1 MTKSKKQVIEQE
13 EMKLLEKELD
23 AELSKFETAV
33 EEIEAYAQR
42 LEKEMDELVESV
54 TAQLQD
60 QELEP
65 S

>member
-1 MTKSKKQVIEQE
+1 MTKSKKQVVEQE

-23 AELSKFETAV
+23 AELSKFEAAV

>member
-1 MTKSKKQVIEQE
+1 MTKSKKQVVEQE
-13 EMKLLEKELD
+13 EMKLLKKELD
-23 AELSKFETAV
+23 AELSKFEAAV

>member
-1 MTKSKKQVIEQE
+1 MTKSKKQVVEQE
-13 EMKLLEKELD
+13 EMKLLEKGLN
-23 AELSKFETAV
+23 AELSKFEAAV